1 MVIKY
6 LIMYIMELDYF
17 VANLFKA
24 RKIIEKL
31 AIAIKE
37 YTENKPNF
45 KYQFEYPYPKNEI
58 NSIILNKELFTK
70 YLKFVKEIPD
80 EVVANNLILFKQNPE
95 YTLQNI
101 LIILMKYYKELAYLY
116 KASDVATEMSKNN
129 TQIEYVFTNPFDKY
143 PTLKLKTQSKKYTA
157 NELIKLSNSDDN
169 KLIDIFNIDD
179 VLYESSIKQINNNTV
194 NIKEV

>member
-17 VANLFKA
+17 VRSLFA
-24 RKIIEKL
+24 VRKIIEKL

-45 KYQFEYPYPKNEI
+45 KYQFEYPYPKNEM
-58 NSIILNKELFTK
+58 NSIILDKELFAK
-70 YLKFVKEIPD
+70 YLKFAKEIPD
-80 EVVANNLILFKQNPE
+80 EVVAKNLIIFKQNPE

-116 KASDVATEMSKNN
+116 KACDVAIQMSKNN
-129 TQIEYVFTNPFDKY
+129 TQIEYVFTNPFEKY
-143 PTLKLKTQSKKYTA
+143 PTLKLKTQNKKYTA
-157 NELIKLSNSDDN
+157 NELILLSNNDDK
-169 KLIDIFNIDD
+169 KLMDIFNIDD
-179 VLYESSIKQINNNTV
+179 VLYEKSLVANNVKTV

>member
-1 MVIKY
+1 
-6 LIMYIMELDYF
+6 MYIMELDYF

-24 RKIIEKL
+24 RKVIEKL

-45 KYQFEYPYPKNEI
+45 KYQFEYPYPKNET
-58 NSIILNKELFTK
+58 NNIIFNRELFTK
-70 YLKFVKEIPD
+70 YLKFAKEIPD

-101 LIILMKYYKELAYLY
+101 LIILIKYYKELAYLY

-129 TQIEYVFTNPFDKY
+129 TQIEYVFTNPFEKHT
-143 PTLKLKTQSKKYTA
+143 TLKLKTQSKKYTA
-157 NELIKLSNSDDN
+157 NELITLSNSDDK

-179 VLYESSIKQINNNTV
+179 VLYHSSTKQIKQMNNKTV

>member
-1 MVIKY
+1 
-6 LIMYIMELDYF
+6 MYIMELDYF

-58 NSIILNKELFTK
+58 NSIILNKELFAK
-70 YLKFVKEIPD
+70 YLKFAKEIPD

-143 PTLKLKTQSKKYTA
+143 TTLKLKTQSKKYTA
-157 NELIKLSNSDDN
+157 NELITLSNIDDK

-179 VLYESSIKQINNNTV
+179 VLYHSSIKQIKQMKNNTV

>member
-1 MVIKY
+1 
-6 LIMYIMELDYF
+6 MYIMELDYF

-45 KYQFEYPYPKNEI
+45 KYQFEYPYPKNET
-58 NSIILNKELFTK
+58 NSIIFNRELFTK
-70 YLKFVKEIPD
+70 YLKFAKEIPD

-143 PTLKLKTQSKKYTA
+143 TTLKLKTQSKKYTA
-157 NELIKLSNSDDN
+157 NELITLSNSDDK

-179 VLYESSIKQINNNTV
+179 VLYHSSTKQIKQMNNKTV

>member
-1 MVIKY
+1 
-6 LIMYIMELDYF
+6 MYIMELDYF

-24 RKIIEKL
+24 RKVIEKL

-45 KYQFEYPYPKNEI
+45 RYQFEYPYPKDEM
-58 NSIILNKELFTK
+58 NSIIFNRELFTK
-70 YLKFVKEIPD
+70 YLKFAKEIPD
-80 EVVANNLILFKQNPE
+80 EVVADNLILFKQNPE

-101 LIILMKYYKELAYLY
+101 LIILIKYYKELAYLY

-129 TQIEYVFTNPFDKY
+129 TQIEYVFTNPFEKY
-143 PTLKLKTQSKKYTA
+143 TTLKLKTQSKKYTA
-157 NELIKLSNSDDN
+157 NELITLSNSDDK

-179 VLYESSIKQINNNTV
+179 VLYHSSTKQIKQMNNKTV